1 MKRQQNGFT
10 FIEVLAVLSIIAVAT
25 VGTLVLRD
33 WAMANSRVS
42 EARQLITTLQSGAQ
56 LWRPNTGIYTGINMT
71 ELSSIGA
78 IPVSLADGVEK
89 NPWGG
94 DVIIEVDVGDTTRY
108 SIRLTNINSSSE
120 GERLMREYQDLA
132 EVTSFASNMFMAT
145 FQG

>member
-94 DVIIEVDVGDTTRY
+94 NVTIGVDVADLTRY
-108 SIRLTNINSSSE
+108 TISLESIPSASE
-120 GERLMREYQDLA
+120 GARLVKEYTETA
-132 EVTSFASNMFMAT
+132 FSTSFSGNTFTAT